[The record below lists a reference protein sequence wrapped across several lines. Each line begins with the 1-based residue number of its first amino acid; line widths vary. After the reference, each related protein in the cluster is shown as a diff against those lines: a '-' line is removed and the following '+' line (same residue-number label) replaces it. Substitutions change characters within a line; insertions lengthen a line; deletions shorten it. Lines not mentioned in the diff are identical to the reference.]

1 MTGRGLVAT
10 ALVVLLTA
18 CGEPGVTLSELESVP
33 SSASAR
39 PTASP
44 ESSATA
50 VASPSGGP
58 SASAPM
64 ASSLTVDGLATVL
77 VSDLVVRSAPGVDA
91 ETSSVLPGRLTA
103 GDRAFVVDGP
113 VAASGYEWYLAA
125 PLRRPDGSQGPFGW
139 IAAASRD
146 GEGWLRAATPDCPTS
161 VDLASV
167 LALQALERL
176 ACFGG
181 DSLTLTA
188 PQVACGAGGGPWTWE
203 PAWIAVLGGCGL
215 AIDDTGA
222 MPYRVPPGVADP
234 GTTLP
239 LTVRGHFDDP
249 AAQTCRV
256 TSADPAAYP
265 APSVEE
271 SVLLCRTEFV
281 IEG

>member
-1 MTGRGLVAT
+1 M
-10 ALVVLLTA
+10 
-18 CGEPGVTLSELESVP
+18 P

-39 PTASP
+39 PAASP
-44 ESSATA
+44 D
-50 VASPSGGP
+50 P
-58 SASAPM
+58 SASGTTIASATPSAAPSPP
-64 ASSLTVDGLATVL
+64 AGGLDVDGLGTVL
-77 VSDLVVRSAPGVDA
+77 VSDLVVRSAPGVEPA
-91 ETSSVLPGRLTA
+91 TSSVLPGRLTTD
-103 GDRAFVVDGP
+103 DRVFVVDGP
-113 VAASGYEWYLAA
+113 VAASGYEWYLVA
-125 PLRRPDGSQGPFGW
+125 PLRRADGSQGPFGW
-139 IAAASRD
+139 IALASR
-146 GEGWLRAATPDCPTS
+146 EGDAWVRSATPDCPAT

-167 LALQALERL
+167 LELDPLERL
-176 ACFGG
+176 ACFGN
-181 DSLTLTA
+181 DRLTLTA

-222 MPYRVPPGVADP
+222 MLYRVPPGVADP

-256 TSADPAAYP
+256 TSADPATSP

-271 SVLLCRTEFV
+271 AVLLCRTEFV